1 MTASSLS
8 LLFSFCGTDLFFK
21 LPQYFLQACY
31 HLSHG
36 FYVFILLLSS
46 LKCFFHCLAYDL
58 NLIVILL
65 SVHLLI
71 LLVLT
76 HFPLVLTNVSVLA
89 LNTFSTV
96 FPVQYIVSLLQQLY
110 FTIQN
115 GSACSPLSN
124 CQTLLFIIVN

>member
-1 MTASSLS
+1 MMASSLS
-8 LLFSFCGTDLFFK
+8 LLFPFRGTDLFFK
-21 LPQYFLQACY
+21 LPQYFLQAFY

-76 HFPLVLTNVSVLA
+76 HFPLVLTNVLA